1 MHEMT
6 EFDHCSTWNVVVA
19 WKQLAATDLWNHLQ
33 VLVNLRIFLSFRHW
47 TLQKKKNYVG
57 TIKMCRNYKMHV
69 IFIDNRNSVFIYIT
83 VVGIAVLSINIT
95 HHLSLGSRPHFLS
108 NMMSYVTAF
117 A

>member
-1 MHEMT
+1 
-6 EFDHCSTWNVVVA
+6 
-19 WKQLAATDLWNHLQ
+19 
-33 VLVNLRIFLSFRHW
+33 
-47 TLQKKKNYVG
+47 
-57 TIKMCRNYKMHV
+57 MHV